1 MKKLK
6 IETIK
11 EFVRTGKIRWTN
23 HCVVRLFQRNISQ
36 EDIENALLNGEIIEE
51 YENDYPY
58 PSCLVYG
65 VNLNNKVLHV
75 VCGAN
80 ETELWVITAYYP
92 DNIKWEETGK
102 IRWTNHCV
110 VRLFQRNISQEDIE
124 NALLN
129 GEIIEEYENDYPYP
143 SCLVY
148 GVNLNNKVLHVV
160 CGANETEL
168 WVITAYYPDNIKWED
183 DLKTRKEI
191 E

>member
-6 IETIK
+6 VDTIK

-23 HCVVRLFQRNISQ
+23 HCIVRLFQRNISQ

-65 VNLNNKVLHV
+65 INLNNKVLHV

-80 ETELWVITAYYP
+80 ETEFWIITAYYP
-92 DNIKWEETGK
+92 DNIKWK
-102 IRWTNHCV
+102 
-110 VRLFQRNISQEDIE
+110 
-124 NALLN
+124 
-129 GEIIEEYENDYPYP
+129 
-143 SCLVY
+143 
-148 GVNLNNKVLHVV
+148 
-160 CGANETEL
+160 
-168 WVITAYYPDNIKWED
+168 D

-191 E
+191 K

>member
-6 IETIK
+6 IEAIK

-23 HCVVRLFQRNISQ
+23 HCIVRLFQRNIPQ

-65 VNLNNKVLHV
+65 INLNNKVLHV
-75 VCGAN
+75 ICGVN
-80 ETELWVITAYYP
+80 KTELWIITAYYP
-92 DNIKWEETGK
+92 DNIKWK
-102 IRWTNHCV
+102 
-110 VRLFQRNISQEDIE
+110 
-124 NALLN
+124 
-129 GEIIEEYENDYPYP
+129 
-143 SCLVY
+143 
-148 GVNLNNKVLHVV
+148 
-160 CGANETEL
+160 
-168 WVITAYYPDNIKWED
+168 D